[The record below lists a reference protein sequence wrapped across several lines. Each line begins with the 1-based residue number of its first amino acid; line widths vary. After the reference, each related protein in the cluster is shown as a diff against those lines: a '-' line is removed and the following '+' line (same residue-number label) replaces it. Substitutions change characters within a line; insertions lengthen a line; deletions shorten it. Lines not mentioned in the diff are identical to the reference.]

1 MTCSSEGR
9 KRTSG
14 CVAPFLRERAYC
26 EWIRSAFRSEWGLL
40 FTIQEDRRALFM
52 RVYIYNSRC
61 GFIQAGIFG
70 GEECQTCRLSLLEG
84 LTREALTSSI
94 D

>member
-1 MTCSSEGR
+1 MS
-9 KRTSG
+9 
-14 CVAPFLRERAYC
+14 
-26 EWIRSAFRSEWGLL
+26 LL
-40 FTIQEDRRALFM
+40 FCGKGPTVNGLDPHFEVSGAPLSATQEDRRALFR